1 MKLEQSPNYTR
12 PPFPT
17 CVTSIWPLF
26 PPHRQTTSFCNDVLI
41 SGIIFPVSGIISLIW
56 ICPIKGGIPKNAS
69 RETDD
74 KPSGFRRTHAYPIL
88 GQSNVY
94 IWHWCFLSGVFY
106 PSNLVPP
113 GKKRG
118 CPLPPASCHHHI
130 PRTPATL
137 GSSGPAPA
145 GVLSF
150 HSSGHQELGKW
161 CPIVKWKW
169 DPHPMGTK
177 TGVLIKMAIDCKSRI
192 FEQSHLSRMIP
203 SS

>member
-94 IWHWCFLSGVFY
+94 IWHWCFLSGVYY
-106 PSNLVPP
+106 PSNLVPQ
-113 GKKRG
+113 GKKG
-118 CPLPPASCHHHI
+118 GAPSPQPHVIIIYHELLQLWAVPGQHLQGFYHFIVLVTKSWASDVQLSSENGI
-130 PRTPATL
+130 P
-137 GSSGPAPA
+137 
-145 GVLSF
+145 
-150 HSSGHQELGKW
+150 
-161 CPIVKWKW
+161 
-169 DPHPMGTK
+169 
-177 TGVLIKMAIDCKSRI
+177 
-192 FEQSHLSRMIP
+192 IP
-203 SS
+203 WVQKQVSWLRWQ